1 MTRFKVIQYQC
12 RSYSCNRRIWKEDG
26 MTRVLRSLA
35 TRRAVEQD
43 LKLMARFS
51 LGYLVLVKTGLG
63 RSMRHT
69 LLRYGRV
76 TVT

>member
-1 MTRFKVIQYQC
+1 
-12 RSYSCNRRIWKEDG
+12 